1 MWRCRPVTATAAWKN
16 DPRTEE
22 IRMLYCPA
30 RVVPMV
36 MFAVLVATVACA
48 EQLPP
53 VPSIACPLVA
63 PTDAPRVDGDLNE
76 PVWSK
81 AEVQTKFQNVF
92 RGAGHKNEFRLL
104 SDGDWLYVAVTA
116 YEPDIA
122 AQDAEHVLVCIAPHK
137 ASDQFV
143 TFSVAMNARGITK
156 CEPGIIDGDDSE
168 WRAAFRQ
175 HPDRWVLELAIR
187 TVPAFGAKVTK
198 GQAFDFNLARTRMQV
213 VGDDFD
219 IYHQWSHTG
228 LSSGARYRFGEVTI
242 GNPADRVPGLR
253 GRLQQA
259 LEAARGK
266 AGAISAKARQAYALV
281 EADAKTLLKAAPGEG
296 GTIAA
301 AAVRAYEQS
310 VKSLERELRRVVLAD
325 RGVIVWSCNPMAVPL
340 PAELPPVDV
349 PDAKRLDIRVLANEW
364 ESAAVVVTNL
374 TASTMDGQVILGDF
388 VTADGNTK
396 VPGWDVLQVRT
407 APLYKTNTGRK
418 VRDPL
423 PQLQEGDLFRVS
435 PDENELLWLTFK
447 SRGLA
452 PGRYRSTLTVRSLD
466 DRVNQEVEVI
476 LRVYPLALGAEGRP
490 HVNVWNR
497 LFSGKDWAE
506 RAANCR
512 DYYITACFPDFWPL
526 LPHFTAD
533 ADGNIIDGTLDFSAW
548 DGGFDEYAK
557 SNVDT
562 YLVVLGWHN
571 RFLWP
576 AKREDDSTAFN
587 FPRWSPKFNELFA
600 KWTIAFRAHMNEKGL
615 GPDRW
620 AFYIMDEPPP
630 GENRQEVISFAR
642 QLRNV
647 GPDMRTYTTFPVGQ
661 GTDEQNLELSRYVDI
676 VQVIGDANPQVMEQI
691 RANAK
696 EFWRYSILLRGNSP
710 LLGYRKGACWDR
722 MREGCT
728 GTGFYQWDSR
738 SPGDFL
744 WRDSI
749 AQETMFSAVYTL
761 HDNTI
766 IPSLRAE
773 AFREGIEDWKYL
785 LMLDEALARCKE
797 RNVAAELVAEAAAYR
812 KSCLL
817 ELDDAASA
825 YRFRDTMRGH
835 LIGLHAALGE
845 VDLNMVNAIEQD

>member
-1 MWRCRPVTATAAWKN
+1 
-16 DPRTEE
+16 
-22 IRMLYCPA
+22 MLHDHD
-30 RVVPMV
+30 RVVPV
-36 MFAVLVATVACA
+36 VILALSLASLAHA

-53 VPSIACPLVA
+53 VPSTSCPLVA
-63 PTDAPRVDGDLNE
+63 AAIAPQIDGKLDD
-76 PVWSK
+76 PAWSK
-81 AEVQTKFQNVF
+81 AELQTTFQNVY
-92 RGAGHKNEFRLL
+92 RGPGHKNDFRLL

-116 YEPDIA
+116 YEPDIPE
-122 AQDAEHVLVCIAPHK
+122 QNAEHVLVCIAPHK
-137 ASDQFV
+137 ASDQWV
-143 TFSVAMNARGITK
+143 TFAVAMNAQGIAK
-156 CEPGIIDGDDSE
+156 CEPGIVDGDDSE
-168 WRAAFRQ
+168 WHAVFRQ

-187 TVPAFGAKVTK
+187 TVPVFGTKVTK
-198 GQAFDFNLARTRMQV
+198 GQAFDFNLARTRTQV

-242 GNPADRVPGLR
+242 GNPADRIPGLR
-253 GRLQQA
+253 GRLQHA
-259 LEAARGK
+259 LEAAGGK
-266 AGAISAKARQAYALV
+266 AGAISADARKAYALV
-281 EADAKTLLKAAPGEG
+281 EADGRKLLKAAPGKG
-296 GTIAA
+296 GSIASA
-301 AAVRAYEQS
+301 DVRAYEQS
-310 VKSLERELRRVVLAD
+310 VKALERELRRVVLAD

-349 PDAKRLDIRVLANEW
+349 PDARRLDIRVLANEW
-364 ESAAVVVTNL
+364 ESAAVLVTNL
-374 TASTMDGQVILGDF
+374 TAETLDGQVLLTDF
-388 VTADGNTK
+388 VTSDGKTRA
-396 VPGWDVLQVRT
+396 PGWDVLQVRT

-423 PQLQEGDLFRVS
+423 PQLQEGDLFRVA

-452 PGRYRSTLTVRSLD
+452 PGRYQSTMTVRSLD
-466 DRVNQEVEVI
+466 DRVRQEVALT

-506 RAANCR
+506 RAAHCR

-533 ADGNIIDGTLDFSAW
+533 ADGNITDGNLDFGAW

-587 FPRWSPKFNELFA
+587 VPRWSPKFNELFA
-600 KWTIAFRAHMNEKGL
+600 KWTIAFHAHMNEKGL
-615 GPDRW
+615 APDRW

-642 QLRNV
+642 QLRQV
-647 GPDMRTYTTFPVGQ
+647 GLDMRTYITFPVSQ
-661 GTDEQNLELSRYVDI
+661 GTDEQNLELSRYVNI
-676 VQVIGDANPQVMEQI
+676 VQVIGDAKPKVIEQI
-691 RANAK
+691 QANAK

-722 MREGCT
+722 MQEGCT

-749 AQETMFSAVYTL
+749 AQETMFSAIYTL

-785 LMLDEALARCKE
+785 LMLDEALARCKK
-797 RNVAAELVAEAAAYR
+797 RNVAAKIVAEAAAYR

-817 ELDDAASA
+817 ELDDAKSA

-835 LIGLHAALGE
+835 LIELHAALGE
-845 VDLNMVNAIEQD
+845 VDLNTVKSIEQD